1 MSSAEIERGFIMA
14 DISSGIKAYGDAL
27 FSLAEELSQT
37 EEVKRDVETLSA
49 VISASPD
56 YLKMLDSPALSRD
69 ERLGLIDGSFASL
82 NKNLVNT
89 AKLLSER
96 RLAHALPKVLESF
109 INAYE
114 ISRGIER
121 VEVIS
126 AIPLSE
132 SQKER
137 LKSKLEGITKKQI
150 IISNTHDPSLLGGMK
165 LRYMGVELDGSVKS
179 KLDSFEKRLSELV
192 I

>member
-1 MSSAEIERGFIMA
+1 MA